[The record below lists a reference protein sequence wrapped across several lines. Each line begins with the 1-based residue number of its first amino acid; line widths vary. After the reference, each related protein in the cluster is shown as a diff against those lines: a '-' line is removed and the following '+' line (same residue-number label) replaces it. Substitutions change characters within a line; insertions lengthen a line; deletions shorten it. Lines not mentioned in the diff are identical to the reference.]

1 MEQQE
6 NIPVIRKKRELKYTG
21 TILKFYEDTVVVNGH
36 EAHWV
41 FIHHDGAR
49 QLFRLLQKEKF

>member
-21 TILKFYEDTVVVNGH
+21 TILKFYEDTVVVNRRKNFNGTP
-36 EAHWV
+36 
-41 FIHHDGAR
+41 I
-49 QLFRLLQKEKF
+49 